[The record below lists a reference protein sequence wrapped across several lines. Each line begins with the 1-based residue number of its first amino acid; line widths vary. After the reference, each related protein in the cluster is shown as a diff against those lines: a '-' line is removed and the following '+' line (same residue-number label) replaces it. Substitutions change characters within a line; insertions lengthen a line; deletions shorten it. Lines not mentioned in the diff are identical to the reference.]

1 MQIIKI
7 DEPLSIPT
15 AHKVIEAGGIAA
27 FPTDTIY
34 GIGASAYLPE
44 AIDRIYAIKGRD
56 LSKSIPV
63 LIGSM
68 EQLYVVVN
76 EFNEI
81 AQRLAERFWPGP
93 LTIVLP
99 KHPDLPAN
107 LSATETI
114 GIRFPAHPFVA
125 QLITQTGPL
134 AVTSA
139 NLSGGENTLTAQ
151 DVVNQLGDTLDL
163 ILDGGSTPGPIPS
176 TVVSC
181 LGSDYKILRHGV
193 ISASQIEALFN

>member
-1 MQIIKI
+1 MQMIKI
-7 DEPLSIPT
+7 DDPLAIST
-15 AHKVIEAGGIAA
+15 AQQVIEAGGIAA

-34 GIGASAYLPE
+34 GIGASAYLPA

-68 EQLYVVVN
+68 EQLSVVVS

-107 LSATETI
+107 LSTTETI
-114 GIRFPAHPFVA
+114 GVRFPAHPFIA
-125 QLITQTGPL
+125 KMITQMGPL

-151 DVVNQLGDTLDL
+151 DVVDQLGDRLDL

-193 ISASQIEALFN
+193 ISASQIDVLFS

>member
-15 AHKVIEAGGIAA
+15 AHKVIESGGIAA

-56 LSKSIPV
+56 LCKSIPV

-81 AQRLAERFWPGP
+81 AQRLAERFWPGT

-99 KHPDLPAN
+99 KHTDLPAN

-114 GIRFPAHPFVA
+114 GIRFPASIGRTTDHTNRA
-125 QLITQTGPL
+125 TCCHLSQL
-134 AVTSA
+134 V
-139 NLSGGENTLTAQ
+139 
-151 DVVNQLGDTLDL
+151 
-163 ILDGGSTPGPIPS
+163 
-176 TVVSC
+176 
-181 LGSDYKILRHGV
+181 RR
-193 ISASQIEALFN
+193 